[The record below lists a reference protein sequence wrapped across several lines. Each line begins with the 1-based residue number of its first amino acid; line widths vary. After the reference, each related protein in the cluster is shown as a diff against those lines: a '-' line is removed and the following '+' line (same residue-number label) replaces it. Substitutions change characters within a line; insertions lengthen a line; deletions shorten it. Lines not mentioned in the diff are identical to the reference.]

1 MAERHPSDSPGAGHT
16 LLDDWRAEVGD
27 EEIAR
32 IANETRRAADAGLI
46 LSFTDKESLLAH
58 WRTLA
63 RRPG

>member
-1 MAERHPSDSPGAGHT
+1 MGQRDLSDSTATRPT

-32 IANETRRAADAGLI
+32 LATETRRAADAGLTP
-46 LSFTDKESLLAH
+46 SFTDKESLLAH